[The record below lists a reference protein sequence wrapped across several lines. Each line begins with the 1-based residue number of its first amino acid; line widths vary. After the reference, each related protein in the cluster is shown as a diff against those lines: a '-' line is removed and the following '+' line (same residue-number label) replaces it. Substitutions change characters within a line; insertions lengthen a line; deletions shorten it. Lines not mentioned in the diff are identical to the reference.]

1 MNARDSR
8 LGLHGMQRGNV
19 AVADYPLG
27 IFLDELRVDVIHQL
41 DGAVA
46 TTVAEDGLDACILEG
61 LDKVVGAFLDGA
73 SEFARI
79 ELVDIFTDNRFE
91 APFPNDIGRF
101 LDVGIGGGVR
111 R

>member
-1 MNARDSR
+1 
-8 LGLHGMQRGNV
+8 MQRGNV

-73 SEFARI
+73 RELAGVDLAYVVTDDRSETPFL
-79 ELVDIFTDNRFE
+79 EDCFRFY
-91 APFPNDIGRF
+91 DR
-101 LDVGIGGGVR
+101 
-111 R
+111 